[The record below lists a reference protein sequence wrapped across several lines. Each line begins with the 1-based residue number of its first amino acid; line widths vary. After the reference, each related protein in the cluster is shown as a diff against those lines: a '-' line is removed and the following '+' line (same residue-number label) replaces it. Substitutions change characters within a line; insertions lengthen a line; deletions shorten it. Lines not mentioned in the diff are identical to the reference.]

1 MLEPEQ
7 YAFGPYVLD
16 RPRRLLLRDGAK
28 VALTPKAF
36 DLLAL
41 LVEHQGR
48 IVPKETLM
56 SGLWPDTAVE
66 ESNLAFQVSALRKAL
81 GEGRYV
87 VTVPGRGYQFA
98 GATSALETYVEQE
111 ERTTITVSDERRTM
125 PWVAI
130 GIGAVLLVA
139 AIVAA
144 WILRRPAPPPP
155 SPNVR
160 SIAVLPF
167 RPIVGAQR
175 DESLELG
182 MADTLITRLSH
193 MQAIVVRPTSAV
205 RRYTALD
212 QDPLAAGRELA
223 VDSVLDG
230 NIHRA
235 GDRMRVTVRLLRIAD
250 GTTLWAD
257 QFDENVRD
265 LFAVQDRVAD
275 GVARS
280 IAPSLSGRDEQ
291 LLRKRTTDDLAA
303 WDLYVKGQYL
313 SFRDPARAIEFYERA
328 IARDPKFAAAWAAI
342 ADTWLFRGRYTN
354 HPPKEQFEH
363 ARFAAEKAIA
373 LDPALGDAHRALAS
387 VYSDHLWRWDD
398 ADREYRRALE
408 LNPNDALAHNGYSTL
423 LLYRRRFDETL
434 EHSRRALELDP
445 SSALFGISHG
455 VALRFSGR
463 NEEAI
468 RHLQELLRLHA
479 GLPPALLHLGMAQT
493 NAGHA
498 AEGMKTLHDGL
509 AVARNNSQLPALYA
523 YAAAKAGHRDE
534 ALRVVRDLEALGAR
548 EKIAD
553 ANLALAWTALGDHDK
568 AFARLEHA
576 YADRLFLLRMIT
588 VEQGYEPLRNDPRYA
603 DLVRRMGL

>member
-1 MLEPEQ
+1 MLEPAQ
-7 YAFGPYVLD
+7 FAFGPYVLD
-16 RPRRLLLRDGAK
+16 RSRRQLLRDGSA
-28 VALTPKAF
+28 VALTPKAY

-56 SGLWPDTAVE
+56 SRLWPDTAVE
-66 ESNLAFQVSALRKAL
+66 ESNLAFQISALRKAL

-87 VTVPGRGYQFA
+87 ITVPGRGYQFA
-98 GATSALETYVEQE
+98 GATSVEAYVEQE
-111 ERTTITVSDERRTM
+111 ERTTITVSDERRTL

-130 GIGAVLLVA
+130 ALGAALLVA
-139 AIVAA
+139 AIAA
-144 WILRRPAPPPP
+144 LVLLRRPTRPPPA
-155 SPNVR
+155 NVR

-167 RPIVGAQR
+167 RPIVAAQR

-193 MQAIVVRPTSAV
+193 MQAIVVRPTSAI

-212 QDPLAAGRELA
+212 QDPIAAGRDLA

-230 NIHRA
+230 SIHRS

-257 QFDENVRD
+257 QYDQNVRD

-275 GVARS
+275 AVARS

-303 WDLYVKGQYL
+303 YDLYVKGQYL
-313 SFRDPARAIEFYERA
+313 RYNEPARAQEFYERA

-342 ADTWLFRGRYTN
+342 ADAWLQRGRYTN
-354 HPPKEQFEH
+354 SNPQRQFEQ
-363 ARFAAEKAIA
+363 ARAAAEKAIA

-387 VYSDHLWRWDD
+387 VSADHLWRWDD

-408 LNPNDALAHNGYSTL
+408 LNPNDAFAHYGYANL
-423 LLYRRRFDETL
+423 LVYRRRFDAAL

-445 SSALFGISHG
+445 SSPMAGIGHG
-455 VALRFSGR
+455 VVLRFSGR

-468 RHLQELLRLHA
+468 RHLQETLRLHPRLA
-479 GLPPALLHLGMAQT
+479 PAILHLGMAQT

-498 AEGMKTLHDGL
+498 AEGMNTLQDGL
-509 AVARNNSQLPALYA
+509 ASARNNSQLQALYA

-534 ALRVVRDLEALGAR
+534 ALRMLRDLEALSTR
-548 EKIAD
+548 ENVAS
-553 ANLALAWTALGDHDK
+553 ANLALAWTALGDPDK
-568 AFARLEHA
+568 AFAWLERA
-576 YADRLFLLRMIT
+576 YADRLFLLRMLP
-588 VEQGYEPLRNDPRYA
+588 VEQGFEPLRKDPRYA
-603 DLVRRMGL
+603 DLLRRMGL